1 MMFLGFYHNQ
11 ISALPN
17 KFQSTFMN
25 WLRFGTNLHS
35 KLGVFISNWIKP
47 GQFNF
52 NTALNGSNRGIVPIP
67 AYDEVM
73 PLNIMT
79 IQLLKALVVKDFESA
94 IQLGALELAPEDLAL
109 CSYVCPS
116 KYDFC
121 SILNENLE
129 IIFNEIQ

>member
-1 MMFLGFYHNQ
+1 
-11 ISALPN
+11 
-17 KFQSTFMN
+17 MN

-73 PLNIMT
+73 PLNIMI

-94 IQLGALELAPEDLAL
+94 YSTRSIRAWPLKILL
-109 CSYVCPS
+109 YVVM
-116 KYDFC
+116 FVQV
-121 SILNENLE
+121 NM
-129 IIFNEIQ
+129 IFVQF